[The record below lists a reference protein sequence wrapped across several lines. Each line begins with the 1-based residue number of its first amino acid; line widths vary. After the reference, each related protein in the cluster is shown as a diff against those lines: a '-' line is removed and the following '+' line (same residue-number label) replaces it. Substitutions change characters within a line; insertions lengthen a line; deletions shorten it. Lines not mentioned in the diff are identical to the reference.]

1 MPSAPVSSEILW
13 LGTRPVSLVLQGF
26 WSHFGPSW
34 LPGTWEPVS
43 DSPWAGFEFQV
54 LSWKYISQGVGLH
67 QEVFWFAIF
76 SAWHLLISFRDIPF
90 LGKNNSKDACLT
102 YELIRRHSNQ
112 ALPFKDLGLSVTGHR
127 VRRASPNLNC
137 SCIHSSLTHLPAV
150 VLMLAHFRMTILGQ
164 NQHWR

>member
-1 MPSAPVSSEILW
+1 MSSAPISSEILW
-13 LGTRPVSLVLQGF
+13 LGTRPVSLVLRGF

-34 LPGTWEPVS
+34 LPATWEPVS
-43 DSPWAGFEFQV
+43 DSPWAGLEFQV

-102 YELIRRHSNQ
+102 YELTRRHSTFMDYV
-112 ALPFKDLGLSVTGHR
+112 LPFMDLGLSVTGHW
-127 VRRASPNLNC
+127 VRKASPNLKC
-137 SCIHSSLTHLPAV
+137 SCIYSSLTHPPAV
-150 VLMLAHFRMTILGQ
+150 VLMQAHFRMTILG
-164 NQHWR
+164 